1 MARDIYRVITNIRLA
16 NISESNWNILISKNI
31 FRRKNNIDHVPI
43 RDVAAVQKSFVIY
56 KALKHILLN

>member
-43 RDVAAVQKSFVIY
+43 RDVAAVQK
-56 KALKHILLN
+56 